1 MSEPRRYITK
11 IARNA
16 QLFSLQELRD
26 DHLGPSEYECLHF
39 IRKKNGLTH
48 DELSKMM
55 QIDKSAVTRI
65 ITNLESKG
73 YVTRTVSES
82 DRRCKHIYLTPEARD
97 IRTTSQSV
105 ETVFY
110 DWLFEGLDAEEEAQF
125 MKTLTKLYLR
135 SKEERLQQ
143 FIHVAGKQ
151 TSEQL

>member
-16 QLFSLQELRD
+16 QQFSLQEPRD
-26 DHLGPSEYECLHF
+26 HHLGPSEYECLHCL
-39 IRKKNGLTH
+39 RAKNGLTH

-65 ITNLESKG
+65 ITNLECKG
-73 YVTRTVSES
+73 YVTRTVSEA
-82 DRRCKHIYLTPEARD
+82 DRRCKHIYLTPEARE

-105 ETVFY
+105 ENVFY

-143 FIHVAGKQ
+143 FAHVAGKQ
-151 TSEQL
+151 DPAQ